1 MARNTPKDNKLEI
14 QNNDLKSI
22 QLELQEFQRKY
33 SDLYNLSPIGFFTLN
48 QNQIIE
54 NVNPAGASLL
64 GLDRQK
70 LLKKSFISYI
80 SPKSK
85 PIFQAHIQKVLDSTT
100 KQRCEIKL
108 KNRKES
114 LDVLIETLP
123 VFNNSV
129 SANNNNNNNSSINID
144 TNNKH
149 NIKEFQIAV
158 NDVSKLKNTKNSLHS
173 NESDYRLL
181 IEGLRDLV
189 VKIDNEGR
197 FLYVSPSYCHMF
209 AKTEEELLGKNFMPL
224 VHEEDRES
232 TSKSLESIYKP
243 PYTSYHE
250 QRAMTKDGWRWLAWS
265 NKAVLDDDENVI
277 AIIGVGRDITRNKN
291 HEIVLKESEEKYRTL
306 YSSMNEGLAI
316 HKLIFDDNQVPVDY
330 EIIDVNPS
338 YEEILGIKRTDI
350 VGKKASQAYNTKK
363 APYLDFYSK
372 VAQNRKSTQFE
383 TYFEPMDKYFNISV
397 FSPSKGTFATVF
409 EDITNNKKAE
419 ESLRKSEEKYK
430 IMVKDLKI
438 AQKAMKESERN
449 YRELVDYSSVAI
461 FKSNLKGDILFANEA
476 MAHIFH
482 YDDLDEL
489 KKGNILKLYK
499 NPEDRLTL
507 IHDLKKEGRIT
518 DYEVETIGKNGKV
531 VNVILSASLKNDVLS
546 GMFMDIT
553 DRKKY
558 ESKLKESEMQI
569 SVIFNT
575 VSSGIVLVDSEGSI
589 QLANQHLSELFGFT
603 LSELTNMS
611 YLDLIST
618 NERKDAETSMIKLIN
633 GETEFVRLERLYQR
647 KDNSTFWGELTGSR
661 ILNEDGTLKGLIGVI
676 TDITDRKKADDALKE
691 SLNEKEVLLR
701 EIHHRVKNNMQIISS
716 LLNLQ
721 IQFEDFD
728 ETVSV
733 LRESQGRI
741 KSMSIVH
748 EKLYRSDSFTKINFK
763 EYLTSLISDIFYSYG
778 VNKGLIKWN
787 LDIED
792 LHMGFDTAIP
802 LGLII
807 NKLVTNSVKY
817 AFPEGRKGKIEIIL
831 KLKDENYFLTVMD
844 DGVGIPDNIKPKETE
859 TLGLQLINS
868 LINQLD
874 GNIEL
879 DRSHGTKYK
888 ITFQELKYKKR
899 I

>member
-1 MARNTPKDNKLEI
+1 MARDNPKDDELGMQNK
-14 QNNDLKSI
+14 DLKSI
-22 QLELQEFQRKY
+22 QLELEESQRKY
-33 SDLYNLSPIGFFTLN
+33 SELFNLSPLGFITLN
-48 QNQIIE
+48 PNKIIT
-54 NVNPAGASLL
+54 NINLAGASFL
-64 GLDRQK
+64 GFDREK
-70 LLKKSFISYI
+70 LLDKSFISYI
-80 SPKSK
+80 SLESQQLFEKN
-85 PIFQAHIQKVLDSTT
+85 IQKVQDTRK
-100 KQRCEIKL
+100 KQKCEIKL
-108 KNRKES
+108 KNRKKS

-123 VFNNSV
+123 IFNNNAN
-129 SANNNNNNNSSINID
+129 SAKNHDKSD
-144 TNNKH
+144 
-149 NIKEFQIAV
+149 IKEFQLAV
-158 NDVSKLKNTKNSLHS
+158 NDISELKTPKNSRYGS
-173 NESDYRLL
+173 ESDYRHLL
-181 IEGLRDLV
+181 EGLRDLV

-209 AKTEEELLGKNFMPL
+209 AKTEEELLGKNYMPL
-224 VHEEDRES
+224 VHEEDREL
-232 TSKSLESIYKP
+232 TSKSIESIYNP

-250 QRAMTKDGWRWLAWS
+250 QRAMTKEGWRWLAWS
-265 NKAVLDDDENVI
+265 NKAVLDDEENVI
-277 AIIGVGRDITRNKN
+277 AIIGVGRDINSNKN
-291 HEIVLKESEEKYRTL
+291 HEIILKESEEKYRTL
-306 YSSMNEGLAI
+306 YSSMNEGVAI
-316 HKLIFDDNQVPVDY
+316 HKLVYDNNQIPVDY

-338 YEEILGIKRTDI
+338 YEEILGIKRADI
-350 VGKKASQAYNTKK
+350 IGKKASEAYNIKK
-363 APYLDFYSK
+363 PPYLNIYSK
-372 VAQNRKSTQFE
+372 VALNENSRQFE

-397 FSPSKGTFATVF
+397 FSPSKGTLATVF
-409 EDITNNKKAE
+409 EDITPNKKAE

-438 AQKAMKESERN
+438 AEKAMKESEIN
-449 YRELVDYSSVAI
+449 YRELVDHSSVAI
-461 FKSNLKGDILFANEA
+461 FKSNLNGDILFANA
-476 MAHIFH
+476 ATAHIFH
-482 YDDLDEL
+482 YDDVSDL

-499 NPEDRLTL
+499 NPEDRIPL
-507 IHDLKKEGRIT
+507 IHELQKEGRVT
-518 DYEVETIGKNGKV
+518 DYEIETISKKGEV
-531 VNVILSASLKNDVLS
+531 VNVILSASLKDDVLS

-558 ESKLKESEMQI
+558 ESRLKESEMQI

-603 LSELTNMS
+603 PLELTNMS
-611 YLDLIST
+611 YLDLISES
-618 NERKDAETSMIKLIN
+618 ERKTAEDSMINLIN
-633 GETEFVRLERLYQR
+633 GETDFVHLERLYRR
-647 KDNSTFWGELTGSR
+647 KDTSTFWGELTGSR

-763 EYLTSLISDIFYSYG
+763 EYVTSLISDIFYSYG
-778 VNKGLIKWN
+778 VNKGRIKLD

-792 LHMGFDTAIP
+792 VRMGFDTAIP

-807 NKLVTNSVKY
+807 NELVTNSVKY
-817 AFPEGRKGKIEIIL
+817 AFPEDQKGKIKIIL

-844 DGVGIPDNIKPKETE
+844 DGVGIPADIKPEKTE
-859 TLGLQLINS
+859 TLGLQLIIS

-874 GNIEL
+874 GNMEL

-888 ITFQELKYKKR
+888 INFKELEYKKR

>member
-1 MARNTPKDNKLEI
+1 MARDNPKDDELKMQNK
-14 QNNDLKSI
+14 DLKSI
-22 QLELQEFQRKY
+22 QLELEESQRKY
-33 SDLYNLSPIGFFTLN
+33 SELFNLSSLGFITLN
-48 QNQIIE
+48 PNKIIT
-54 NVNPAGASLL
+54 NINLTGASFL
-64 GLDRQK
+64 GFDREK
-70 LLKKSFISYI
+70 LLDKSFISHI
-80 SPKSK
+80 SPESQQ
-85 PIFQAHIQKVLDSTT
+85 IFQEHTRKILDSGT
-100 KQRCEIKL
+100 KQKCEIKL
-108 KNRKES
+108 KNRKKS

-123 VFNNSV
+123 VFNN
-129 SANNNNNNNSSINID
+129 NNNNNNDNGGGDND
-144 TNNKH
+144 
-149 NIKEFQIAV
+149 IKEFQLAV
-158 NDVSKLKNTKNSLHS
+158 NDISELKTAKNLLHGS
-173 NESDYRLL
+173 ESDYRLL

-209 AKTEEELLGKNFMPL
+209 AKTEEELLGKNYMPL
-224 VHEEDRES
+224 VHEEDREL
-232 TSKSLESIYKP
+232 TSKSIESIYNP

-265 NKAVLDDDENVI
+265 NKAVLDDEENVI
-277 AIIGVGRDITRNKN
+277 AIIGVGRDITHNKN
-291 HEIVLKESEEKYRTL
+291 HEIILKESEEKYRTL
-306 YSSMNEGLAI
+306 YSSMNEGVAI
-316 HKLIFDDNQVPVDY
+316 HKLVYDNNQIPVDY

-338 YEEILGIKRTDI
+338 YEEILGIKKTDI
-350 VGKKASQAYNTKK
+350 IGKRASEEYNAKK
-363 APYLDFYSK
+363 APYLNVYSE
-372 VAQNRKSTQFE
+372 VAQNRKPAQFE

-409 EDITNNKKAE
+409 EDITINKKAE
-419 ESLRKSEEKYK
+419 ESLQKSEEKYK

-438 AQKAMKESERN
+438 AEKALKESERN
-449 YRELVDYSSVAI
+449 YRELVDHSSVAI
-461 FKSNLKGDILFANEA
+461 FKSNLKGEFLFANA
-476 MAHIFH
+476 ATAHIFH
-482 YDDLDEL
+482 YDDVSDL

-499 NPEDRLTL
+499 NPEDRLPL
-507 IHDLKKEGRIT
+507 IHELQKEGRVT
-518 DYEVETIGKNGKV
+518 DYEIETISKKGKV
-531 VNVILSASLKNDVLS
+531 VNVILSASLKDDVLS

-575 VSSGIVLVDSEGSI
+575 VSSGIVLVDSKGSI
-589 QLANQHLSELFGFT
+589 QLANQHLSELFGFN
-603 LSELTNMS
+603 LSELDNMS
-611 YLDLIST
+611 YLDLISES
-618 NERKDAETSMIKLIN
+618 ERKAAESSMIKLIN
-633 GETEFVRLERLYQR
+633 AETEFVHLERLYRR
-647 KDNSTFWGELTGSR
+647 KDTSTFWGELTGSR

-778 VNKGLIKWN
+778 VNKGLIKWD

-792 LHMGFDTAIP
+792 VHMGFDTAIP

-807 NKLVTNSVKY
+807 NELVTNSVKY
-817 AFPEGRKGKIEIIL
+817 AFPEDQKGKIKIIL

-844 DGVGIPDNIKPKETE
+844 NGVGIPDNIKPEKTE
-859 TLGLQLINS
+859 TLGLQLIIS

-874 GNIEL
+874 GTMEL

-888 ITFQELKYKKR
+888 INFKELKYKKR

>member
-1 MARNTPKDNKLEI
+1 MARDVPKNDELGMQNKDL
-14 QNNDLKSI
+14 NNI
-22 QLELQEFQRKY
+22 QLELEESQRKCLE
-33 SDLYNLSPIGFFTLN
+33 LYNLSPLGFFTLN
-48 QNQIIE
+48 PNKIIT
-54 NVNPAGASLL
+54 NINLAGASLL
-64 GLDRQK
+64 GFDREK
-70 LLKKSFISYI
+70 LLDKSFISYI
-80 SPKSK
+80 SLESK
-85 PIFQAHIQKVLDSTT
+85 QLFEKHIQKVLDTRK
-100 KQRCEIKL
+100 KQKCEISL
-108 KNRKES
+108 KNIKKS
-114 LDVLIETLP
+114 LYVSIETLP
-123 VFNNSV
+123 IFNNNATS
-129 SANNNNNNNSSINID
+129 
-144 TNNKH
+144 TNNH
-149 NIKEFQIAV
+149 NNRDIKEFQLAV
-158 NDVSKLKNTKNSLHS
+158 TDISELKTAKNSIYDG
-173 NESDYRLL
+173 ESDYRHLL
-181 IEGLRDLV
+181 EGLRDLV
-189 VKIDNEGR
+189 VKIDNKGR

-209 AKTEEELLGKNFMPL
+209 AKTEEELLGKNYMPL
-224 VHEEDRES
+224 VHEEDREL
-232 TSKSLESIYKP
+232 TSKSIESIYNP

-265 NKAVLDDDENVI
+265 NKAVLDDEENVI

-291 HEIVLKESEEKYRTL
+291 HEIILKESEEKYRTL
-306 YSSMNEGLAI
+306 YSSMNEGVAI
-316 HKLIFDDNQVPVDY
+316 HKLVFDDSNVPVDY

-338 YEEILGIKRTDI
+338 YEDILGIKRADI
-350 VGKKASQAYNTKK
+350 IGKKASEAYNIKK
-363 APYLDFYSK
+363 PPYLNVYSE
-372 VAQNRKSTQFE
+372 VARNGKPRQFE

-409 EDITNNKKAE
+409 EDITINKKAE
-419 ESLRKSEEKYK
+419 ESLQKSEEKYK

-438 AQKAMKESERN
+438 AEKALKESERN
-449 YRELVDYSSVAI
+449 YRELVDHSSVAI
-461 FKSNLKGDILFANEA
+461 FKSNLKGEILFANAA

-482 YDDLDEL
+482 YDDVDDL

-499 NPEDRLTL
+499 NPEDRLPL
-507 IHDLKKEGRIT
+507 IHELQKEGRVT
-518 DYEVETIGKNGKV
+518 DYEIETISKKGKV

-575 VSSGIVLVDSEGSI
+575 VSSGIVLVDSKGLI

-603 LSELTNMS
+603 PLELTNMS
-611 YLDLIST
+611 YLDLISKS
-618 NERKDAETSMIKLIN
+618 ERKDAENSMIKLIN
-633 GETEFVRLERLYQR
+633 GETDFVSLERLYRR

-661 ILNEDGTLKGLIGVI
+661 ILNEDGTIKGLIGVI

-778 VNKGLIKWN
+778 VNKGLIKWD

-792 LHMGFDTAIP
+792 VHMGFDTAIP

-807 NKLVTNSVKY
+807 NELVTNSVKY
-817 AFPEGRKGKIEIIL
+817 AFPEGRKGKIKIML
-831 KLKDENYFLTVMD
+831 KLKNENYFLTVMD
-844 DGVGIPDNIKPKETE
+844 NGVGIPVGIKPEKTE
-859 TLGLQLINS
+859 TLGLQLIIS

-874 GNIEL
+874 GNMEL

>member
-1 MARNTPKDNKLEI
+1 MARDNPKDDELEMQNK
-14 QNNDLKSI
+14 DLKSI
-22 QLELQEFQRKY
+22 QLELEEYQRKY
-33 SDLYNLSPIGFFTLN
+33 SELFNLSPLGFITLN
-48 QNQIIE
+48 PNKIIT
-54 NVNPAGASLL
+54 NINLPGASFL
-64 GLDRQK
+64 GFDREK
-70 LLKKSFISYI
+70 LLDKSFISYI
-80 SPKSK
+80 SPESQQ
-85 PIFQAHIQKVLDSTT
+85 IFQENIQKVRDSGT
-100 KQRCEIKL
+100 KQKCEIKL
-108 KNRKES
+108 KNRKKS

-123 VFNNSV
+123 IFKNNT
-129 SANNNNNNNSSINID
+129 NS
-144 TNNKH
+144 TNNH
-149 NIKEFQIAV
+149 DNSDIKEFQLTV
-158 NDVSKLKNTKNSLHS
+158 NDISELKTTKNSRYDS
-173 NESDYRLL
+173 ESDYRHLL
-181 IEGLRDLV
+181 EGLRDLV
-189 VKIDNEGR
+189 VKIDNKGR
-197 FLYVSPSYCHMF
+197 FLYISPSYCRMF
-209 AKTEEELLGKNFMPL
+209 AKTEEELLGKNYMPL
-224 VHEEDRES
+224 VHEEDREL
-232 TSKSLESIYKP
+232 TSKSIESIYNP

-265 NKAVLDDDENVI
+265 NKAVLDDEENVI
-277 AIIGVGRDITRNKN
+277 AIIGVGRDITSHKN
-291 HEIVLKESEEKYRTL
+291 HEIILKESEEKYRTL
-306 YSSMNEGLAI
+306 YSSMNEGVAI
-316 HKLIFDDNQVPVDY
+316 HKLVYDNNQDPVDY
-330 EIIDVNPS
+330 EIMDVNPS
-338 YEEILGIKRTDI
+338 YEEILGIKKTDI
-350 VGKKASQAYNTKK
+350 IGKKASQAYNTKK
-363 APYLDFYSK
+363 APYLNVYSE
-372 VAQNRKSTQFE
+372 VAQNGKSKQFE

-409 EDITNNKKAE
+409 EDITINKKAE

-438 AQKAMKESERN
+438 AEKAMKESERN
-449 YRELVDYSSVAI
+449 YRELVDHSSVKI
-461 FKSNLKGDILFANEA
+461 FKSNLKGEILFANA
-476 MAHIFH
+476 ATAHIFH
-482 YDDLDEL
+482 YDDVSDL

-499 NPEDRLTL
+499 NPEDRIPL
-507 IHDLKKEGRIT
+507 IHELQKEGRVT
-518 DYEVETIGKNGKV
+518 DYEIETISKKGKV
-531 VNVILSASLKNDVLS
+531 VSVILSASLKDDVLS

-575 VSSGIVLVDSEGSI
+575 VSSGIVLVDSKGSI

-603 LSELTNMS
+603 LSELDNMS
-611 YLDLIST
+611 YLDLISES
-618 NERKDAETSMIKLIN
+618 ERKAAENSMIKLIN
-633 GETEFVRLERLYQR
+633 GKTDFVHLERLYQR
-647 KDNSTFWGELTGSR
+647 KDTSTFWGELTGSR

-676 TDITDRKKADDALKE
+676 TDITDRKKADEALKE

-778 VNKGLIKWN
+778 VNKGLIKWD

-792 LHMGFDTAIP
+792 VHMGFDTAIP

-807 NKLVTNSVKY
+807 NELVTNSVKY
-817 AFPEGRKGKIEIIL
+817 AFPEESKGKIKIIL

-844 DGVGIPDNIKPKETE
+844 NGVGIPDNIKPEKTE
-859 TLGLQLINS
+859 TLGLQLIIS

-874 GNIEL
+874 GTMEL

-888 ITFQELKYKKR
+888 INFKELKYKKR

>member
-1 MARNTPKDNKLEI
+1 MARDIPKDDELGMQNK
-14 QNNDLKSI
+14 DLKSI
-22 QLELQEFQRKY
+22 QLELEESQRKY
-33 SDLYNLSPIGFFTLN
+33 SELFNLSPLGFITLN
-48 QNQIIE
+48 PNKIIT
-54 NVNPAGASLL
+54 NINLAGASLL
-64 GLDRQK
+64 GFDREK
-70 LLKKSFISYI
+70 LLDKSFISYI
-80 SPKSK
+80 SPESQQLFEK
-85 PIFQAHIQKVLDSTT
+85 HIQKVGDTRK
-100 KQRCEIKL
+100 KQKCEINL
-108 KNRKES
+108 KNRKKS
-114 LDVLIETLP
+114 LHVSIETLP
-123 VFNNSV
+123 IF
-129 SANNNNNNNSSINID
+129 NNNNNNN
-144 TNNKH
+144 NNKSDKSD
-149 NIKEFQIAV
+149 IKEFQLAV
-158 NDVSKLKNTKNSLHS
+158 NDISELKTAKNSLYDS
-173 NESDYRLL
+173 ESDYRHLL
-181 IEGLRDLV
+181 EGLRDLV
-189 VKIDNEGR
+189 VKINNEGR

-209 AKTEEELLGKNFMPL
+209 AKTEEELLGKNYMPL
-224 VHEEDRES
+224 VHEEDREL
-232 TSKSLESIYKP
+232 TSKSIESIYNP

-265 NKAVLDDDENVI
+265 NKAVLDDEENVI
-277 AIIGVGRDITRNKN
+277 AIIGVGRDITRHKN
-291 HEIVLKESEEKYRTL
+291 HEIILKESEEKYRTL
-306 YSSMNEGLAI
+306 YSSMNEGVAI
-316 HKLIFDDNQVPVDY
+316 HKLIFDDNNVPVDY
-330 EIIDVNPS
+330 EIMDVNPA
-338 YEEILGIKRTDI
+338 YEEILEIKRADI
-350 VGKKASQAYNTKK
+350 IGKKASQAYNTKK
-363 APYLDFYSK
+363 PPYLNIYSK
-372 VAQNRKSTQFE
+372 VARNGEPRQFE

-409 EDITNNKKAE
+409 EDITPNKKAE

-438 AQKAMKESERN
+438 AEKAMKESERN
-449 YRELVDYSSVAI
+449 YRELVDHSSVAI
-461 FKSNLKGDILFANEA
+461 FKSNLKGDILFANDA

-482 YDDLDEL
+482 YKSVDDM

-499 NPEDRLTL
+499 NPEDRLPL
-507 IHDLKKEGRIT
+507 IHELQKEGRVT
-518 DYEVETIGKNGKV
+518 DYEIETISKNGKV
-531 VNVILSASLKNDVLS
+531 VNVILSASLKDNVLS

-603 LSELTNMS
+603 PLELTNMS
-611 YLDLIST
+611 YLDLISES
-618 NERKDAETSMIKLIN
+618 ERKTAEDSMINLIN
-633 GETEFVRLERLYQR
+633 GETDFVQLERLYQR
-647 KDNSTFWGELTGSR
+647 KDNSTFWGELSGSR
-661 ILNEDGTLKGLIGVI
+661 IINEDDTLKGLIGVI

-778 VNKGLIKWN
+778 TNKGLIKWD

-792 LHMGFDTAIP
+792 VHMGFDTAIP

-807 NKLVTNSVKY
+807 NELVTNSVKY
-817 AFPEGRKGKIEIIL
+817 AFPEERKGKIKIIL

-844 DGVGIPDNIKPKETE
+844 NGVGIPDNINPEKTE
-859 TLGLQLINS
+859 TLGLKLIIS

-874 GNIEL
+874 GTMEL

-888 ITFQELKYKKR
+888 INFKELKYKKR